1 MITPQKKHI
10 YRNANDKYITP
21 YSLTQQLLDNIVI
34 NKDASILEP
43 CCSVES
49 CIAKVLKENG
59 YNPTENIYDSD
70 KPETDFL
77 NFDTSK
83 KYDYIITN
91 TPYGKS
97 IIPFVKQMKKIA
109 SKQIICLYPMS
120 TLHSTT
126 RYKEIWNDN
135 NYKLKT
141 ILMFVRPPWLKDTVQ
156 EDGKYNTGMNAYGW
170 FIWENNYEGEITLKL
185 IDNTLYVNKK
195 SDKKEQEK

>member
-21 YSLTQQLLDNIVI
+21 YSLTQQLLDNVVI
-34 NKDASILEP
+34 DKDVSILEP

-49 CIAKVLKENG
+49 CIAKVLKKNG
-59 YNPTENIYDSD
+59 YNPTENIYDPD

-109 SKQIICLYPMS
+109 TKQIICLYPMS

-126 RYKEIWNDN
+126 RYKEIWNDKD
-135 NYKLKT
+135 YKLKT

-170 FIWENNYEGEITLKL
+170 FIWENNYEGEISLKL